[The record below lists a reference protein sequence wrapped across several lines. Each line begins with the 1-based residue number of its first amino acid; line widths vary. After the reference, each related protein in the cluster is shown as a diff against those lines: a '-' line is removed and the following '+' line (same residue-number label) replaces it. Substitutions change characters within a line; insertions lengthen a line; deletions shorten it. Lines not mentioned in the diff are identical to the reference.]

1 MTPDSS
7 SVFHSTLRRWAG
19 LGVSLLVLA
28 LVAIGCDTDVGS
40 NTQPETPSINDIA
53 TEVAALSTLG
63 SALQEAGLDSDL
75 ADGGSFTVF
84 APLNDAF
91 APPIELSG
99 NPEVLRKV
107 LRHHVVSG
115 TVTSNQLSNGQTI
128 QPLAGD
134 ELTISING
142 GVMVNR
148 ATVTNPDVN
157 ASNGVVHVVDGL
169 LIDAVDR
176 ATLTPRFSIFSDL
189 VAEAGLES
197 VLRTQGAN
205 DGRTI
210 FAPTNAALLDAL
222 DANDNGRVDD
232 SEIPPNI
239 AAILSYHVLDSVFRA
254 ADVPT
259 SETPVETLEGSDLT
273 VVRDADSGAVTINPG
288 NEGASVTTPDVVVD
302 NGVIHGIDTVLLP

>member
-1 MTPDSS
+1 MITDLS
-7 SVFHSTLRRWAG
+7 SVFRSTLRRWAG
-19 LGVSLLVLA
+19 LGTSLLVLA
-28 LVAIGCDTDVGS
+28 LVLVGCDTDVGS

-63 SALQEAGLDSDL
+63 SALQETGLDSEL
-75 ADGGSFTVF
+75 ADGGPFTVF

-91 APPIELSG
+91 APPVELSG
-99 NPEVLRKV
+99 NPAVLRKV

-115 TVTSNQLSNGQTI
+115 TVTSSQLSNGQTI

-176 ATLTPRFSIFSDL
+176 ARITPRFSIFADL
-189 VAEAGLES
+189 VAEANLES
-197 VLRTQGAN
+197 VLRAGGAN

-210 FAPTNAALLDAL
+210 FAPTNTALLDAL
-222 DANDNGRVDD
+222 DTNDNDRVDD
-232 SEIPPNI
+232 SEIPANV
-239 AAILSYHVLDSVFRA
+239 ADILSYHVLDSVFRA
-254 ADVPT
+254 ADVPA
-259 SETPVETLEGSDLT
+259 SETAVETLEGSDVT
-273 VVRDADSGAVTINPG
+273 VVRDADSGAVTLNP
-288 NEGASVTTPDVVVD
+288 NDEGASVTIPDVIVD